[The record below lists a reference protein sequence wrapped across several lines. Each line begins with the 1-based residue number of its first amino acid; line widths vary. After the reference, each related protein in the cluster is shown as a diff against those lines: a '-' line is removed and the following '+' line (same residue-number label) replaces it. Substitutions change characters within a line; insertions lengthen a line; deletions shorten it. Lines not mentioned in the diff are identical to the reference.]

1 MADTGQRLQFIV
13 FSGVKALLFIL
24 PRQACLLSGKLLG
37 LAFYHLDKKH
47 RSMALANLKIA
58 FGKERQLSELKRIAR
73 RSFIHFGRV
82 MLDIIKFSRLSD
94 ERKASLLRI
103 EGEENLMSALEQK
116 RGGLLFSAHYGN
128 WEITPHFLS
137 TRGKLSVV
145 ARPLDNMLIEKVLLK
160 IRTRLGAE
168 VIYKHQ
174 ATKKILQ
181 SLQQRGM
188 VAFLIDQSVLRQQAV
203 FVDFFGKKAATTPSL
218 AAFHLRTGA
227 PLVPAFCYPTSSYS
241 YHLKI
246 LRPLVFRPEG
256 DYERQVLK
264 ITQICTNI
272 IEAQIRQNPDYW
284 FWLHNRWRIKSIR
297 QENES

>member
-1 MADTGQRLQFIV
+1 MADTGQRLQFIA
-13 FSGVKALLFIL
+13 FLAVKALASIL
-24 PRQACLLSGKLLG
+24 PRQACLLSGQVLG

-47 RSMALANLKIA
+47 RLMALANLKIA
-58 FGKERQLSELKRIAR
+58 FGNESPLSELKRIAR
-73 RSFIHFGRV
+73 RSFIHFGRA
-82 MLDIIKFSRLSD
+82 MLDIIKFPHLSD
-94 ERKASLLRI
+94 ERKASLLRV

-116 RGGLLFSAHYGN
+116 RGALLFSAHYGN

-137 TRGKLSVV
+137 RRGKLSVV
-145 ARPLDNMLIEKVLLK
+145 ARPLDNMLIEKVLLT

-181 SLQQRGM
+181 SLHQRGM

-227 PLVPAFCYPTSSYS
+227 PLVPAFCYPTSSCS
-241 YHLKI
+241 YYLKI

-256 DYERQVLK
+256 DHDRQVLK

-272 IEAQIRQNPDYW
+272 IESQIRQNPDYW
-284 FWLHNRWRIKSIR
+284 FWLHNRWRIKLIR

>member
-58 FGKERQLSELKRIAR
+58 FGNERQLSELKRIAR
-73 RSFIHFGRV
+73 RSFIHFGRT
-82 MLDIIKFSRLSD
+82 MLDIIKFSHLSD
-94 ERKASLLRI
+94 KRKTSLLRI

-116 RGGLLFSAHYGN
+116 KGVLLFSAHYGN

-181 SLQQRGM
+181 SLHQRGM

-218 AAFHLRTGA
+218 AAFHFRTGA

-297 QENES
+297 KKNES